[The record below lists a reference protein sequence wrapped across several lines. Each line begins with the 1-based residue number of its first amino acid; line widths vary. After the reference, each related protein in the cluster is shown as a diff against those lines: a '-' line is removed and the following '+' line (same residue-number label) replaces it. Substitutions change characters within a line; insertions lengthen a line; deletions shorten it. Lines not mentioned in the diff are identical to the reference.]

1 MISFLPSKWQKTF
14 SEWVAKEAGR
24 AGYLARFATPAKK
37 MFVLNAHPPIH
48 PFGVLCVRE
57 SVTCITS
64 DISRYRLRLWQD
76 YLYQARGLI
85 RKGHKVSTITRTT
98 RREAK
103 EALDTYVSLFL
114 SNQADSVTP
123 QTIDTIVLALT
134 DENDLQLRDY
144 LMGLPIDYSIE
155 DSIQAVEIL
164 TTFLPEGN
172 KRSLYCVLSAYHYE
186 AENLKVSSDYLSK
199 ALDEDNSYSLAGLL
213 TRVYSA
219 GWPVNAFAQMR
230 NDLHPKVSA
239 GMDETPI
246 PSEE

>member
-1 MISFLPSKWQKTF
+1 
-14 SEWVAKEAGR
+14 
-24 AGYLARFATPAKK
+24 
-37 MFVLNAHPPIH
+37 
-48 PFGVLCVRE
+48 
-57 SVTCITS
+57 
-64 DISRYRLRLWQD
+64 
-76 YLYQARGLI
+76 
-85 RKGHKVSTITRTT
+85 VSTITRTT

-114 SNQADSVTP
+114 SNQADSITP

-155 DSIQAVEIL
+155 DSIQTVEIL
-164 TTFLPEGN
+164 TTLLPEGN

-219 GWPVNAFAQMR
+219 GWPVKAFAQMR